1 MSAIQNG
8 VSLAATMY
16 AFVRMAVL
24 ALLALPLAG
33 CEVIGDIFQAG
44 MWTGVIAVLAV
55 VALIVYAV
63 TRVFKK

>member
-1 MSAIQNG
+1 MFNVQDGI
-8 VSLAATMY
+8 SLVATVR
-16 AFVRMAVL
+16 AFLRMAVL